1 MSDLKSILNEE
12 YSKKQ
17 TTLNMESLLEMVA
30 EVMELPISQYLVP
43 DVIQEKQKGR
53 KSQKLTIDLIP
64 TLPITEIGWGS
75 LATPD
80 GEGKEVRTA
89 AGQDLAQFLNNIA
102 PGGELKSKIEALN
115 AYYENPVPEA
125 QGDNPGQQI
134 KNVISN
140 LVFYKTL
147 TNIITNFNASSAG
160 FAFESFLAVL
170 LDAETGKQIPAGGA
184 GTIADIVISQGG
196 RPISL
201 KLYKEGSLKV
211 GGSYKQLVDDLTG
224 KGEIDAGFM
233 EYVVVTKDLNGSGL
247 EQTGKLNFYAFNFTR
262 DNFIQILALKPKE
275 LDLIKIPTK
284 FSEPIEDLRAALQNA
299 GPGGLEDFLTLPAAT
314 FVDLKPIVAA
324 FIDIANDQ
332 AKAKGLDPAK
342 MNLENEL
349 ANVINVD
356 DYTFTTNN
364 KRFGYEAFPVSL
376 KKQMLGQMPLE
387 PEEIQIALDAI
398 NVAYEKAKIA
408 RQKAGK
414 KGSARAE
421 KFKELKF
428 MPVKKS
434 LRALENLKQDP
445 QLYNLAL
452 QTSQGYLN
460 NKQFE
465 LSKGQ
470 LIKLPSIAD
479 QNNLFPYG
487 DQFEVGVINIG
498 AQGLQDMLDASIGA
512 VNDQIF
518 SIFRDLKDLSSN
530 LNAYVAGGLED
541 DSLAGEAKADA
552 EDIATGTEKVRDSD

>member
-434 LRALENLKQDP
+434 LKVLENLKQDP

-470 LIKLPSIAD
+470 LIKLPNIAD

>member
-17 TTLNMESLLEMVA
+17 TTLNVESLLEMVA

-102 PGGELKSKIEALN
+102 PGGELSSKIEALN

-125 QGDNPGQQI
+125 QGDTPGQQI

-262 DNFIQILALKPKE
+262 DNFIQILGLKPKE

-284 FSEPIEDLRAALQNA
+284 FSESIEDLRAGLQNA

-324 FIDIANDQ
+324 FIDIANAQ
-332 AKAKGLDPAK
+332 AKSKGLDPAK

-349 ANVINVD
+349 ANVINAD

-470 LIKLPSIAD
+470 LIKLPSITD

>member
-470 LIKLPSIAD
+470 LIKLPNIAD